1 LNADNNNKKHC
12 CGVLSENLGGG
23 LKEDDEEFYISAAI
37 AQDEYFRN
45 RIANAKKLL
54 KNAEAED
61 VIT

>member
-1 LNADNNNKKHC
+1 MFL
-12 CGVLSENLGGG
+12 LSENLGGG
-23 LKEDDEEFYISAAI
+23 LIEDDEEFYISAAI